1 MFFIYTMT
9 IGKETRKMI
18 QAHDGQ
24 QVRIGTLS
32 LHVDDRDFPRG
43 YNTGYRT
50 FHTHHAQGECID
62 IAHLFF
68 LLGNG
73 WGAGHS
79 DMRMTGYIIGWLAA
93 LYEQDKGQFALSID
107 DEK

>member
-1 MFFIYTMT
+1 ML
-9 IGKETRKMI
+9 
-18 QAHDGQ
+18 QHHHQQ
-24 QVRIGTLS
+24 QVRIGTMHL
-32 LHVDDRDFPRG
+32 LIDDTDFLRG

-62 IAHLFF
+62 IAHLLF
-68 LLGNG
+68 LFRNG

-79 DMRMTGYIIGWLAA
+79 DMWMTGYITGWLGA
-93 LYEQDKGQFALSID
+93 LYEQDAGQFALLT